1 MRIKRK
7 QYSDKGRCLGRP
19 MTSPSRTP
27 AIAWG
32 CLAALT
38 WGLTGTFIK
47 LLPSF
52 TTIEVLSIRIL
63 IALSATLIIFLVRPS
78 LRSES
83 LTLIR
88 KPSGVLLSSLMVLY
102 YLFAVRAFQLA
113 PVSDVTLMV
122 GLSPMMGLAFK
133 VTTGKPLVSAEI
145 GGALTAFVGL
155 VMFVLPKLQGVS
167 GDRTTYLIG
176 LLFAL
181 LAACVSLGYAALF
194 KQYSARYAGSNPI
207 VVACTTFAIGSAVM
221 APMAIATS
229 PDLLAKVLQP
239 KSLKIALGLGIIST
253 IVPTFCYSYAAKHLP
268 PILTTTLNLLVPIF
282 ASVLA
287 FLLLGETVPPVSIGG
302 ALLILV
308 GIAVLSSAK
317 PKAAKP
323 LPPS

>member
-1 MRIKRK
+1 MI
-7 QYSDKGRCLGRP
+7 S
-19 MTSPSRTP
+19 SSRTP

-32 CLAALT
+32 CLAAFT

-52 TTIEVLSIRIL
+52 TTLEVLSIRIL
-63 IALSATLIIFLVRPS
+63 IALSATLIIFLARPS
-78 LRSES
+78 LLAES
-83 LTLIR
+83 LALIR
-88 KPSGVLLSSLMVLY
+88 KPSGALLSSLMVLY

-122 GLSPMMGLAFK
+122 GLSPLVGLAFK
-133 VTTGKPLVSAEI
+133 VKTGKPLVPAEI

-155 VMFVLPKLQGVS
+155 VLFVLPKLQGIS
-167 GDRTTYLIG
+167 GERTTYLMG

-194 KQYSARYAGSNPI
+194 KQYAARHAELNPV
-207 VVACTTFAIGSAVM
+207 VVACTTFAVGSAVI
-221 APMAIATS
+221 APIAITAS
-229 PDLLAKVLQP
+229 PTLLARVLQP
-239 KSLKIALGLGIIST
+239 ESLKIALGLGIVST
-253 IVPTFCYSYAAKHLP
+253 VVPTFCDSYAAKHLP

-282 ASVLA
+282 ASGLA
-287 FLLLGETVPPVSIGG
+287 FLLLGETIPPISVGG

-308 GIAVLSSAK
+308 GIVVLSSAK

-323 LPPS
+323 APPS